1 MRTGKICGAVWE
13 AQAVNRHIQGVDQ
26 NCFFCNV
33 TLLKWRIGLDCLADP
48 HHMIRLHQ
56 MNPKANQI
64 HIFRYTKIFHKK
76 WKFPKDNLHLSL
88 QSRNKQP
95 NRRQVAHHLD
105 HVEEAW
111 APLPQQH
118 DRRQEFRNMP
128 KYEFRSE
135 PNPTPKLLTG
145 DGCSTVRSL
154 FSGFSCISTLAK
166 GLAAIW
172 RISFITARR
181 WSWTS
186 HIVLS

>member
-76 WKFPKDNLHLSL
+76 KMKISERQLTFIITEPKQTAESPTGGAPSG
-88 QSRNKQP
+88 SRG
-95 NRRQVAHHLD
+95 
-105 HVEEAW
+105 
-111 APLPQQH
+111 
-118 DRRQEFRNMP
+118 
-128 KYEFRSE
+128 RSM
-135 PNPTPKLLTG
+135 
-145 DGCSTVRSL
+145 STVA
-154 FSGFSCISTLAK
+154 T
-166 GLAAIW
+166 AA
-172 RISFITARR
+172 
-181 WSWTS
+181 
-186 HIVLS
+186 